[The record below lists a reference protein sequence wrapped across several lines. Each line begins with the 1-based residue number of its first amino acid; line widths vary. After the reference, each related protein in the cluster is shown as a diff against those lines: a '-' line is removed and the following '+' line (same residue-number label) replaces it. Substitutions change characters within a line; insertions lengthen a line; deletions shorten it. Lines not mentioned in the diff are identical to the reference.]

1 MLSNQPIL
9 VTGIG
14 TDVGK
19 TMVCRAIC
27 TQLNR
32 PYFKPIQCGLDQTD
46 SDVLRDTNIQVFS
59 EAFSLKAPLSP
70 HHAAEIEQVKV
81 LPEHI
86 VLPEVDNLIIEGAGG
101 LMVPFNYKGYTY
113 ADFAKDKQLK
123 LVLVT
128 RHYLGSI
135 NHTLLSIEVM
145 KQRNLLI
152 EGIIISGDAYPEA
165 EKLYMNAGVKILGR
179 LPEVEKGSVGKI
191 IWNE

>member
-113 ADFAKDKQLK
+113 ADFAKDKNIWFHVQ
-123 LVLVT
+123 
-128 RHYLGSI
+128 
-135 NHTLLSIEVM
+135 NLSGVFLP
-145 KQRNLLI
+145 LLI
-152 EGIIISGDAYPEA
+152 VLLFYQYYLVYRLST
-165 EKLYMNAGVKILGR
+165 KL
-179 LPEVEKGSVGKI
+179 
-191 IWNE
+191 